1 MGGKSFAGT
10 GFIKSLYQTYAS
22 GKLRN
27 SLTNLILEKNVD
39 EIVASVFIGRS
50 SSTECNNL
58 FTRLLNANRS
68 VKDFKKYI

>member
-27 SLTNLILEKNVD
+27 SRNLILEKNVD
-39 EIVASVFIGRS
+39 EIVTNVFIGRS
-50 SSTECNNL
+50 STTECSHL
-58 FTRLLNANRS
+58 FTLLLNANRS
-68 VKDFKKYI
+68 VKDFKTYI

>member
-1 MGGKSFAGT
+1 MGGKSFAGA

-39 EIVASVFIGRS
+39 ESVASVFIGRFQLHWMQS
-50 SSTECNNL
+50 FIYSITEC
-58 FTRLLNANRS
+58 
-68 VKDFKKYI
+68 K